1 MKYIGIDIG
10 GTQVKLGVIDEYG
23 VVCSSAAY
31 DVAFDGYD
39 TPIIDTVVAKLTE
52 FMKENKLIHSHIS
65 GIGVSATGQIDTKE
79 GKVAGAAGH
88 IKNWEGCN
96 IREHIKRIYPG
107 PVTVM
112 NDANCAAL
120 AEQWIGGAI
129 GLSDVVVITVGTGV
143 GGGIIANSEILCGAA
158 GGAGEIGHITIR
170 NNGRRCSCGNR
181 GCYEQYAS
189 VPALISMVR
198 QAKKAGKLDN
208 SLLSGQEINGR
219 VIFEAAGNGGYL
231 DVVLDRWI
239 GYVADGLIGII
250 HTFSPQI
257 VLVGGGVC
265 AQKEKFIEPLRMKV
279 LSRVMPVYVRTVK
292 LEAAKLGNDAGMI
305 GAVYYCMKH
314 TGLIRTI

>member
-1 MKYIGIDIG
+1 MKYIGVDIG
-10 GTQVKLGVIDEYG
+10 GTQVKIGIIDEHG
-23 VVCSSAAY
+23 SVSSSAAY

-39 TPIIDTVVAKLTE
+39 TPIIETVTTRLSE
-52 FMKENKLIHSHIS
+52 FMKKNDLLPSQIN

-79 GKVAGAAGH
+79 GEVAGAAGH

-96 IREHIKRIYPG
+96 IREHIKQIYPG

-120 AEQWIGGAI
+120 AEQWIGGAQ

-143 GGGIIANSEILCGAA
+143 GGGIIANSEIICGTA

-170 NNGRRCSCGNR
+170 NNGRRCSCGNK

-198 QAKKAGKLDN
+198 QARKEGKLDN
-208 SLLSGQEINGR
+208 SLLDERQINGR
-219 VIFEAAGNGGYL
+219 VIFEAAGTGSYL
-231 DVVLDRWI
+231 DIILDRWI
-239 GYVADGLIGII
+239 DYVADGLIGII

-257 VLVGGGVC
+257 VLVGGGVS
-265 AQKEKFIEPLRMKV
+265 AQKDKFIDPLRIKV
-279 LSRVMPVYVRTVK
+279 LSRVMPVYARTVK
-292 LEAAKLGNDAGMI
+292 LDAAKLGNDAGMV
-305 GAVYYCMKH
+305 GAVYYCIKH
-314 TGLIRTI
+314 T